1 MNPTPDFHNIMA
13 TTSTPGLCNSRLSLA
28 EYTHN
33 FADAHPPLT
42 PAQARIEADRCYY
55 CFEAPCVTAC
65 PTGIDIPSFIA
76 RIAQD
81 NLRGAAKAILEANIL
96 GGMCARV
103 CPTEVLCE
111 QACVRNAQEGKPVEI
126 GLLQRH
132 ATDALMDGA
141 GAPLFM
147 RGAATGRKVAVVG
160 AGPAGLACAHRLAM
174 LGHEVVLFESK
185 PKLGGLNEY
194 GLATYKTV
202 NDFAQREIDW
212 LLSIGGI
219 EVRLNAG
226 LGRDV
231 TLDGLCAQYDAVFL
245 GLGLG
250 GVHSL
255 GIGEPD
261 LPGLRDAVDFIA
273 ELRQASDPSTVVV
286 GRKVVVIGG
295 GMTAIDASVQSR
307 LLGAQE
313 VSMVYRRGPETMGAS
328 GDEQDWARK
337 NGVVIRHWAAPQ
349 RLLSSGGVL
358 TGVEFVATRIEGGRL
373 LPTGETFTIEADM
386 VLQAIG
392 QKLEPQGVAGAIDL
406 VEGRIKTTQDG
417 RSSHP
422 KVWAGGDCRHG
433 GRDLTVEAVE
443 HGKRAAMSIDAV
455 LHASSPSSAGAKG
468 N

>member
-1 MNPTPDFHNIMA
+1 MA
-13 TTSTPGLCNSRLSLA
+13 TSSTPGLCNSRLSLA
-28 EYTHN
+28 EYAHN

-42 PAQARIEADRCYY
+42 AAQARIEADRCYY

-111 QACVRNAQEGKPVEI
+111 QACVRNQQEGKPVEI

-132 ATDALMDGA
+132 ATDALMAGS
-141 GAPLFM
+141 GAPLFT
-147 RGAATGRKVAVVG
+147 RGASSGHKVAVVG

-174 LGHEVVLFESK
+174 LGHAVTLFERQ

-194 GLATYKTV
+194 GLAAYKTV
-202 NDFAQREIDW
+202 DDFAQREIDW

-219 EVRLNAG
+219 EVRLNAD

-231 TLDGLCAQYDAVFL
+231 TLDGLCRQFDAVFL

-250 GVHSL
+250 GVFEL

-261 LPGLRDAVDFIA
+261 LPGLRNAVEFIA
-273 ELRQASDPSTVVV
+273 ELRQASDKSTVVV
-286 GRKVVVIGG
+286 GRKVVVVGG

-328 GDEQDWARK
+328 RDEQDWARK
-337 NGVVIRHWAAPQ
+337 NGVVIRHWAAP
-349 RLLSSGGVL
+349 RRVLASAGVL
-358 TGVEFVATRIEGGRL
+358 TGVEFVATRMEGGKL
-373 LPTGETFTIEADM
+373 VPTGETFTIDAD
-386 VLQAIG
+386 LALKAIG
-392 QKLEPQGVAGAIDL
+392 QSLQPEGLAGSIDL
-406 VEGRIKTTQDG
+406 IEGRIRTTQDG

-455 LHASSPSSAGAKG
+455 LRAPGQPSANAGG